1 MWIDYC
7 QENNVP
13 YKIVNS
19 YSTDVIS
26 QLSDCD
32 ALMWHL
38 SQNSP
43 KAILFG
49 KQLIYSLA
57 AAGKISFPDFNT
69 IWHFDD
75 KVGQKYLLEAIQA
88 PTPMSWVFYE
98 KEEAVN
104 WAKTS
109 EFPKVFKLRGG
120 AGSQN
125 VRLVANRLS
134 ALKLISKAFSK
145 GFPAYD
151 PVGSLK
157 ERFRRYRLGK
167 TDFRDLLEGIARFVI
182 PPPYSR
188 IRGREK
194 GYVYFQEFIAG
205 NDHDIRVIVID
216 DKAFGIKRLVRN
228 NDFRASGSGNILY
241 DRALFDKGTLR
252 LAFELATKLKTQCI
266 AFDFIYQN
274 SEPLVVE
281 ISYGFSSKGYYSC
294 PGYWDKELTWHEGE
308 FNPYGWMVEG
318 VLKQLKRDE
327 KDAISNSA
335 I

>member
-7 QENNVP
+7 RENNIP
-13 YKIVNS
+13 YKIVDC

-26 QLSDCD
+26 QLFDCD
-32 ALMWHL
+32 ALMWHF

-49 KQLIYSLA
+49 KQLIYSIA

-75 KVGQKYLLEAIQA
+75 KVGQKYLLEAIEA
-88 PTPMSWVFYE
+88 PIPESWVFYE
-98 KEEAVN
+98 KEEAIS
-104 WAKTS
+104 WAKES

-120 AGSQN
+120 ASSQN
-125 VRLVANRLS
+125 VKLVTNRNV
-134 ALKLISKAFSK
+134 ALKLISQAFGK
-145 GFPAYD
+145 GFSAYD
-151 PVGSLK
+151 PWGSLK
-157 ERFRRYRLGK
+157 ERYRRYQLGK
-167 TDFRDLLEGIARFVI
+167 SDLQDLLEGVARFVI

-194 GYVYFQEFIAG
+194 GYIYFQEFIAG
-205 NDHDIRVIVID
+205 NNFDIRIIVID

-241 DRALFDKGTLR
+241 DRDLFDKATLQ
-252 LAFELATKLKTQCI
+252 LAFELAKKLKSQCI
-266 AFDFIYQN
+266 AFDFIYRN
-274 SEPLVVE
+274 GNPLVVE
-281 ISYGFSSKGYYSC
+281 ISYGFSSKGYDPC
-294 PGYWDKELTWHEGE
+294 PGYWDKELTWHEGV

-318 VLKQLKRDE
+318 LLKQLKRE
-327 KDAISNSA
+327 GK
-335 I
+335 